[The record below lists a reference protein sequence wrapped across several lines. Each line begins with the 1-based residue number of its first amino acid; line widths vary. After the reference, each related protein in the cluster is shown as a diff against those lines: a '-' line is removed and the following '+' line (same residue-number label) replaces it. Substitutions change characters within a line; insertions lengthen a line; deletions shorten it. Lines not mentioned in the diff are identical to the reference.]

1 MINIVKKIDKSFYHL
16 SYWLIVLLVSIVFI
30 LLFGGVVGR
39 YIFSFTP
46 FFLEELSRYLLI
58 WIGAISANIAIRK
71 GEFMV
76 IDVFLDK
83 IPQGARIVIFRLISF
98 IAFIF
103 LLFLL
108 YVSFKHSMGLRTNSS
123 STLPISMMWPTL
135 AIPVGVILMIPHY
148 FLSFL
153 IPQDEEEKE

>member
-1 MINIVKKIDKSFYHL
+1 
-16 SYWLIVLLVSIVFI
+16 VFI

-83 IPQGARIVIFRLISF
+83 VPQGARIVIFRLISF
-98 IAFIF
+98 IVFIF
-103 LLFLL
+103 LLFLI
-108 YVSFKHSMGLRTNSS
+108 YVKLNHFYGLRNNNS
-123 STLPISMMWPTL
+123 LTL
-135 AIPVGVILMIPHY
+135 AILMMLSSLAFPFGVIIMKTY
-148 FLSFL
+148 
-153 IPQDEEEKE
+153 